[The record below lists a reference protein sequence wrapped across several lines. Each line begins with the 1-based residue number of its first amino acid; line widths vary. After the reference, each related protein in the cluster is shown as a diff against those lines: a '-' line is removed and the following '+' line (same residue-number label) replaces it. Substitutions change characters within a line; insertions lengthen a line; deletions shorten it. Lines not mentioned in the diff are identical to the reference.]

1 MKKILNWIKT
11 HKTLVAIITV
21 LVFALPLV
29 VVHFLFK
36 WHSGIPWL
44 EAEWLAGDVLGYIA
58 GFEALL
64 GTVVLGFVTV
74 YQSDKAN
81 EANERL
87 NKENNFLQKISI
99 QKSLPLV
106 RVISTEVQNAGIT
119 TKKYSKDKSTTVEVA
134 DMVTAQKRE
143 IHLRTYL
150 PLLGNQIDRY
160 HKIVKLTMENISDSA
175 ISQISVDCIEF
186 DGFKFKT
193 DVVPLVRCLG
203 HENAKYISWLLLPGE
218 SLTIIVD
225 VFFDNPLYKNFWE
238 YEDSTSIGN
247 FDMCLHITNKSL
259 SGIECKEK
267 IYINKAIGFTERVM
281 YKANEEDMDN
291 A

>member
-1 MKKILNWIKT
+1 
-11 HKTLVAIITV
+11 
-21 LVFALPLV
+21 
-29 VVHFLFK
+29 
-36 WHSGIPWL
+36 
-44 EAEWLAGDVLGYIA
+44 
-58 GFEALL
+58 
-64 GTVVLGFVTV
+64 
-74 YQSDKAN
+74 
-81 EANERL
+81 
-87 NKENNFLQKISI
+87 
-99 QKSLPLV
+99 
-106 RVISTEVQNAGIT
+106 
-119 TKKYSKDKSTTVEVA
+119 
-134 DMVTAQKRE
+134 MVTAQKRE

-267 IYINKAIGFTERVM
+267 IFKRTKTSGLVDEHGNQSPWNIYNKLWLSEQQDKGVVPSNFITEFENRQS
-281 YKANEEDMDN
+281 AGRI
-291 A
+291 